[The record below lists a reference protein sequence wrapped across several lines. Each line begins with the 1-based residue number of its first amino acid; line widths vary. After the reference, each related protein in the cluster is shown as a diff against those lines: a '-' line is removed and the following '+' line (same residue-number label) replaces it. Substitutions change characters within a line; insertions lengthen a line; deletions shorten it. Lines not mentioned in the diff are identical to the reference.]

1 MATPSRTTP
10 TGSRAPRTAVVVGA
24 GMVGLATAWHLQ
36 ERGVEVTVL
45 DREGVAAGSSWGN
58 AGWLTPGMAMPL
70 ADPTLWTYAPKA
82 LLDPA
87 APLHVPA
94 RLDPRLWSFLARF
107 AAHATQRA
115 WDRAMAALTP
125 IDRLAL
131 DAFDELSA
139 HGVAARSTP
148 GPFAIGFEDER
159 QAAPFLHEI
168 AQVEAA
174 GQVVPLRRIDQPDG
188 AAHRSGPSH
197 PDAGLGTGA
206 SDAVGHATPA
216 TRPGGGR
223 EPGASGA
230 VGHASASTSPDA
242 SRAPEASGAVG
253 RPAQLTDRVRA
264 VYALEGQ
271 RFIEPGPFVGAL
283 GDAVRARGGRI
294 VTGATVTGLRAQ
306 EGRGVQALVDGQD
319 PVVADVAVL
328 ATGAW
333 LPGLAR
339 PLGVRTLVQAG
350 RGYSFTVKTDLPVE
364 QPIYLPSRRVA
375 CTPYQGR
382 FRIAGTMEFRGPDEP
397 FQPRRIEAILASVRD
412 LFQGVDLD
420 DRHDEWVGSRPVTP
434 DGLPLVGAT
443 RAPGVYVAGGHG
455 MWGIVLGP
463 ATGRLLAEQIVTGTV
478 PQEIRAFDPLR

>member
-1 MATPSRTTP
+1 MTTTSRTTTP
-10 TGSRAPRTAVVVGA
+10 GARTPRTAVVVGA

-36 ERGVEVTVL
+36 ERGVAVTVL
-45 DREGVAAGSSWGN
+45 DRDGVAAGSSWGN

-148 GPFAIGFEDER
+148 GPFVIGFEDER

-174 GQVVPLRRIDQPDG
+174 GQVVPVRRIDRPDG
-188 AAHRSGPSH
+188 AAHLSGPSH
-197 PDAGLGTGA
+197 PGAGRAPGA
-206 SDAVGHATPA
+206 SD
-216 TRPGGGR
+216 
-223 EPGASGA
+223 
-230 VGHASASTSPDA
+230 
-242 SRAPEASGAVG
+242 AVG

-283 GDAVRARGGRI
+283 GDAVRARGGLI
-294 VTGATVTGLRAQ
+294 VTDAAVTGLRAR
-306 EGRGVQALVDGQD
+306 EGRGVQVLVDGRA

-350 RGYSFTVKTDLPVE
+350 RGYSFTVKTDVPVE

-397 FQPRRIEAILASVRD
+397 FQPRRIDAILASVRD